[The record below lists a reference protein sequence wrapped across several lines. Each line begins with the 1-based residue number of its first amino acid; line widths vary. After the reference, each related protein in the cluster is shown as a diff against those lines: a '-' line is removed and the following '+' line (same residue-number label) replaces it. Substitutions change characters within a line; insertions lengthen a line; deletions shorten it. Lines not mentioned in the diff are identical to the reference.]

1 MRIGSSIF
9 LLALG
14 AVLAFALNF
23 DADMVDLTL
32 VGYIL
37 MGCGVIG
44 VIWSVLAT
52 QRKRSVE
59 THNFVDPN
67 TGETVSR
74 SESHNGF

>member
-14 AVLAFALNF
+14 AVLAFALNVNV
-23 DADMVDLTL
+23 DKIDLTL

-44 VIWSVLAT
+44 VIWSILAA
-52 QRKRSVE
+52 QRKSSVE
-59 THNFVDPN
+59 THNYVDPT
-67 TGETVSR
+67 TGETISR
-74 SESHNGF
+74 SESHKGF